1 MEQEAQERYEA
12 QESYYEVPQL
22 VEAGDFASQ
31 THGAGGD
38 SWDPQPIL
46 HNWG

>member
-1 MEQEAQERYEA
+1 MELEVLMEQETQEG
-12 QESYYEVPQL
+12 YYEVPQL
-22 VEAGDFASQ
+22 VEVGDFASK

-46 HNWG
+46 HNW